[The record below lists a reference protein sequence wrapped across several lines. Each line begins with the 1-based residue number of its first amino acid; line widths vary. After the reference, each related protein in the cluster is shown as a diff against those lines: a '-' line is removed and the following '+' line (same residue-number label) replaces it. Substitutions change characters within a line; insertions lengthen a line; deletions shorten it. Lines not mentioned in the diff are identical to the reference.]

1 MNTFYS
7 SQRVSPVM
15 IQKLEERV
23 AKLDAYRKKLKS
35 AQAITMLLNRERPVR
50 RTIDEHL
57 TAKLRAARAKLRAA
71 RAELES
77 YKGTDDDGGPCMNT
91 SQQYEPTHAD
101 EMWMILVKVL
111 WDLRDF
117 HKYAEDSDRT
127 RAENITLLKDIE
139 RKLKEINA
147 R

>member
-1 MNTFYS
+1 MNTL
-7 SQRVSPVM
+7 
-15 IQKLEERV
+15 QKLEERV

-35 AQAITMLLNRERPVR
+35 AQAINNHA
-50 RTIDEHL
+50 I
-57 TAKLRAARAKLRAA
+57 KQRAA

-77 YKGTDDDGGPCMNT
+77 YKGTDDDGGPYMNT
-91 SQQYEPTHAD
+91 SQQCEPTHAD